1 MQSKSDL
8 QQVLHKA
15 HVIRRSADT
24 EAQLNDCRLEL
35 AMNIEA
41 FRRWKLPHLP
51 LRIERGRQELKQLLK
66 LKHYGV

>member
-1 MQSKSDL
+1 M

-24 EAQLNDCRLEL
+24 EAQLRLCRFKLQKYRAIQKL
-35 AMNIEA
+35 IFLDGVEA
-41 FRRWKLPHLP
+41 K
-51 LRIERGRQELKQLLK
+51 IKSTQQELKRLLK